1 MNICYIA
8 SVRIPNEKAS
18 GLAIMRQ
25 CEAFAKIGNDVVLLR
40 PYRSNHI
47 TEDPFVF
54 YGIEKIFA
62 IQTMSSFDFHQS
74 LDVLGFYIARLS
86 QMVSSFFYILK
97 NTKSIDIVYAR
108 DPWMLFLPT
117 LLLRQK
123 KIIWEAHQMQKGWVV
138 RCVARRVQLLVCIS
152 KGLQNYYAEFRKD
165 KRILVEPSGVNIE
178 QFQNLPSVEDVRV
191 RYGVPLDKKVIGY
204 TGKYTTMG
212 EGKGVDELIEA
223 FALVSQKYQ
232 HLYLLIVGLEDTE
245 MEVVKMVC
253 QKNGIADDKYT
264 LLPLIQ
270 KDFALYVHMADIL
283 VMNYPNTEHYRNY
296 MSPTKLFAYMASKK
310 LIIAS
315 DLPSVRE
322 IVDESMVIFEGSDS
336 SYDLVKAIIF
346 AVSINKHTFIQATFS
361 KVKDFV
367 WNVRAEK
374 ILKQINTSV

>member
-310 LIIAS
+310 KVVAS
-315 DLPSVRE
+315 DLLSIRYIANESMITLVKPDSVESLIKGITDTLIQNDSEKQEQALLRVRE
-322 IVDESMVIFEGSDS
+322 
-336 SYDLVKAIIF
+336 YAWKP
-346 AVSINKHTFIQATFS
+346 
-361 KVKDFV
+361 
-367 WNVRAEK
+367 RALR
-374 ILKQINTSV
+374 ILDTL